1 MSPAATALMGL
12 DVGDPTHEAKLNAL
26 TVPELKAV
34 CTHFGLVSTG
44 VKATLV
50 SRIRNHKMAAGGGG
64 GGGGGGGAGGGGAG
78 GGGGGGGGAV
88 VVLPA
93 TPGDLVAMSDADLR
107 LVCAQAG
114 IDGAGAMVDVQSRLH
129 VHLFGAPGTPT
140 EAVQT
145 ACDVEFA
152 AVLLSATGSSDDVA
166 EHSAAGAWL
175 ASSLRYLLRK
185 QVTVKTF
192 LHRKVT
198 FQRAG
203 QAHNDVV
210 FAQDMKPGD
219 PGLVQFVEAWV
230 TQLIAVMPLPA
241 LMTIEDAEGSLLE
254 VLKALCTAKV
264 NPAGAPPPPAPVDWL
279 VEFQRAAAAGK
290 PVDDSAFNNADLSK
304 AIAVLRSYG
313 FFVDKSGVPRLSQ
326 LMLIMKAMSA
336 KEAGRSTP
344 GLCVDPRVQPL
355 SLRAMLDAN
364 GNFAPDQAKMV
375 QLADGTW
382 VESSTP
388 EPVSTKVHTALEV
401 VRAHIMY
408 WTAHLV
414 VGTRLT
420 DLHSRYDGRTT
431 DGAWCHPYFLAKFQ
445 ALMWRVVERVTGDTL
460 DGILTPLLQHVQ
472 ERTNS
477 ADDDAWTGE
486 TALEFV
492 CTKVTE
498 QVSFAAAFGG
508 KRKADAPGAQQG
520 TKAQKSPQM
529 FMCTVCE
536 VRKTNH
542 ASKICLSCAT
552 AAKKAPAAAAPAAAV
567 APAAAAVAP
576 VAGP

>member
-1 MSPAATALMGL
+1 M
-12 DVGDPTHEAKLNAL
+12 
-26 TVPELKAV
+26 
-34 CTHFGLVSTG
+34 
-44 VKATLV
+44 
-50 SRIRNHKMAAGGGG
+50 
-64 GGGGGGGAGGGGAG
+64 
-78 GGGGGGGGAV
+78 
-88 VVLPA
+88 PA
-93 TPGDLVAMSDADLR
+93 TPGELVAMSDADLR
-107 LVCAQAG
+107 LACAQAG
-114 IDGAGAMVDVQSRLH
+114 IDAAGAMVDVQSRLH
-129 VHLFGAPGTPT
+129 VHLFGAPVTPT
-140 EAVQT
+140 EAVRA

-152 AVLLSATGSSDDVA
+152 AVLLSVTASSDDVA
-166 EHSAAGAWL
+166 EHSVPGAWL
-175 ASSLRYLLRK
+175 ARSLRYLLRK
-185 QVTVKTF
+185 QVTVKAF

-203 QAHNDVV
+203 QVHNDVV

-219 PGLVQFVEAWV
+219 LGLVQFVEAWV

-241 LMTIEDAEGSLLE
+241 LMTIEEAEGSLVD
-254 VLKALCTAKV
+254 VLKALSTAKV
-264 NPAGAPPPPAPVDWL
+264 NPAGAPPTPAPMDWL
-279 VEFQRAAAAGK
+279 VELQRAAAAGK

-304 AIAVLRSYG
+304 AIAVLKSYG

-326 LMLIMKAMSA
+326 LILIMKAMSA
-336 KEAGRSTP
+336 KEAGRNTP

-355 SLRAMLDAN
+355 TLRAMLDAN

-401 VRAHIMY
+401 VRAHTMY

-420 DLHSRYDGRTT
+420 DLHSRYDGRTSS
-431 DGAWCHPYFLAKFQ
+431 GVWCHPYFLAKFQ

-460 DGILTPLLQHVQ
+460 DGILTPLLQYVQ

-486 TALEFV
+486 TALEYV

-498 QVSFAAAFGG
+498 QVSFAAAVGG

-552 AAKKAPAAAAPAAAV
+552 AAKKAAAAAAPAAAV
-567 APAAAAVAP
+567 APAAAAAAP

>member
-1 MSPAATALMGL
+1 LMGL

-26 TVPELKAV
+26 TVPELKSV

-44 VKATLV
+44 VKAALV
-50 SRIRNHKMAAGGGG
+50 NRIRAHKLAAGGGG

-78 GGGGGGGGAV
+78 GGGGGGGPAV
-88 VVLPA
+88 VMPA
-93 TPGDLVAMSDADLR
+93 TPGELVAMSDADLR
-107 LVCAQAG
+107 LACAQAG
-114 IDGAGAMVDVQSRLH
+114 IDAAGAMVDVQSRLH
-129 VHLFGAPGTPT
+129 VHLFGAPVTPT
-140 EAVQT
+140 EAVRA

-152 AVLLSATGSSDDVA
+152 AVLLSVTASSDDVA
-166 EHSAAGAWL
+166 EHSVPGAWL
-175 ASSLRYLLRK
+175 ARSLRYLLRK
-185 QVTVKTF
+185 QVTVKAF

-203 QAHNDVV
+203 QVHNDVV

-219 PGLVQFVEAWV
+219 LGLVQFVEAWV

-241 LMTIEDAEGSLLE
+241 LMTIEEAEGSLVD
-254 VLKALCTAKV
+254 VLKALSTAKV
-264 NPAGAPPPPAPVDWL
+264 NPAGAPPTPAPMDWL
-279 VEFQRAAAAGK
+279 VELQRAAAAGK

-304 AIAVLRSYG
+304 AIAVLKSYG

-326 LMLIMKAMSA
+326 LILIMKAMSA
-336 KEAGRSTP
+336 KEAGRNTP

-355 SLRAMLDAN
+355 TLRAMLDAN

-401 VRAHIMY
+401 VRAHTMY

-420 DLHSRYDGRTT
+420 DLHSRYDGGTT
-431 DGAWCHPYFLAKFQ
+431 SGVWCHPYFVAKFQ

-460 DGILTPLLQHVQ
+460 DGILTPLLQYVQ

-486 TALEFV
+486 TALEYV

-498 QVSFAAAFGG
+498 QVSFAAAVGG

-552 AAKKAPAAAAPAAAV
+552 AAKKAAAAAAPAAAV
-567 APAAAAVAP
+567 APAAAAAAP

>member
-1 MSPAATALMGL
+1 M
-12 DVGDPTHEAKLNAL
+12 
-26 TVPELKAV
+26 
-34 CTHFGLVSTG
+34 
-44 VKATLV
+44 
-50 SRIRNHKMAAGGGG
+50 
-64 GGGGGGGAGGGGAG
+64 
-78 GGGGGGGGAV
+78 
-88 VVLPA
+88 VLPA

-152 AVLLSATGSSDDVA
+152 AVLLSVTASSDDVA
-166 EHSAAGAWL
+166 EHSVPGAWL
-175 ASSLRYLLRK
+175 ARSLRYLLRK

-241 LMTIEDAEGSLLE
+241 LMTIEDAEGSLVD

-529 FMCTVCE
+529 FTCTVCE